1 MIESL
6 IWHLNNFFKSEKL
19 LFLPASI
26 TMSFVIG
33 VLSIILFIPLLKKIG
48 MVDNPSERRAHK
60 NPTIR
65 GGGIAFVIA
74 FIFTFC
80 FIAFFSNGRNISFL
94 ILIPVSILGIVSFGD
109 DIKGMPIL
117 VRLLVHLFAAYLCIK
132 FYFGNN
138 LIFRGEIGA
147 NIDFFLA
154 VLSLAAFINIY
165 NFLDGIDG
173 ISAFQSI
180 HLSLSAIILCI
191 IRDKVIIN
199 VDMVFYISSILLGC
213 SIGFLLFNW
222 HPAKIFMGDVG
233 STFLG
238 LLHGLNLLLIA
249 ASSERLF
256 LAASIASLYYISDG
270 GITILIRLMKGEK
283 IWLPHLNHFF
293 QQAVRKGMSHK
304 EVVCKIGICN
314 FILLILS
321 VSSLYVPHLAII
333 FSILTVTY
341 ILVHFHDA
349 K

>member
-6 IWHLNNFFKSEKL
+6 IWHLNNFLMSEKV

-26 TMSFVIG
+26 SMSFCIA
-33 VLSIILFIPLLKKIG
+33 VLSIILCIPILKKIG
-48 MVDNPSERRAHK
+48 MVDNPSQRRAHK

-65 GGGIAFVIA
+65 GGGVAFVIA
-74 FIFTFC
+74 FIATFY
-80 FIAFFSNGRNISFL
+80 FVAVFSEAKNISFF
-94 ILIPVSILGIVSFGD
+94 ILIPVTILGIVSFSD
-109 DIKGMPIL
+109 DAKGMPIL
-117 VRLLVHLFAAYLCIK
+117 VRLLVHFIAAYLCIK
-132 FYFGNN
+132 FYLGNN
-138 LIFRGEIGA
+138 LIFRGEISP
-147 NIDFFLA
+147 NIDFFLS
-154 VLSLAAFINIY
+154 VISLAAFINIY

-173 ISAFQSI
+173 ISAFESI
-180 HLSLSAIILCI
+180 HLSMTAIILCI
-191 IRDKVIIN
+191 IREKVIIN
-199 VDMVFYISSILLGC
+199 VDIVFYISSILLGC
-213 SIGFLLFNW
+213 SIAFLLFNW

-238 LLHGLNLLLIA
+238 LLHGLNLIIIA

-304 EVVCKIGICN
+304 EVVLKIGLCN
-314 FILLILS
+314 FILMILS

-333 FSILTVTY
+333 LSIITVTY
-341 ILVHFHDA
+341 TLVHFHDA